1 MKMQRIASD
10 ARRISPHGAPG
21 AGATEAIPRAAQV
34 GRRVFL
40 QVGVSAAVGVTAACT
55 SGPARETWRF
65 FTPAQAQTVA
75 AICEQLIPADQDPGA
90 REASVVNYID
100 LQLSKRFKK
109 HRRVY
114 QQGIEAVDAAS
125 RAKFARRFVDLN
137 SGQQIDVLNTIEENS
152 PEFFDLIVA
161 HARQGFYGDPRHGG
175 NRNRVSWKML
185 GLPFPPVRGR
195 EHYPG

>member
-1 MKMQRIASD
+1 MALR
-10 ARRISPHGAPG
+10 
-21 AGATEAIPRAAQV
+21 TV

-40 QVGVSAAVGVTAACT
+40 QTGVSAAAGITLACT
-55 SGPARETWRF
+55 SAPARGPWRF
-65 FTPAQAQTVA
+65 FTTDQAQTVD

-90 REASVVNYID
+90 KQAGVVNYID

-109 HRRVY
+109 HRRAY
-114 QQGIEAVDAAS
+114 QEGIEAVDAAS
-125 RAKFARRFVDLN
+125 RSKFTKRFVALTSEQQVEILN
-137 SGQQIDVLNTIEENS
+137 GVEESSGA
-152 PEFFDLIVA
+152 FFDLIVA

-175 NRNRVSWKML
+175 NRNRVSWKMV